1 MTDSHDHTP
10 TPETGDLLRLSNL
23 VKEAGSLDDDI
34 KTLERR
40 VKDKKELRR
49 QLLEVVI
56 PELMQECGG
65 DEGGFTKLQL
75 AGFTVEL
82 KKQTF
87 AGIPSPSS
95 IAKEK
100 DEDIRDEMI
109 VRRAKALELL
119 EDIAPALLKRSYEIE
134 FDRDS
139 EEQAEEFEAQLGQLE
154 NAPQFVKGLSV
165 HPATLAKFINECDLE
180 GRNITAEQRKILG
193 VMSRNVAKI
202 SR

>member
-1 MTDSHDHTP
+1 MSDDHTP
-10 TPETGDLLRLSNL
+10 TPQTGDLLRLSNL
-23 VKEAGSLDDDI
+23 VTEAGNLDDDI
-34 KTLERR
+34 KDLERR
-40 VKDKKELRR
+40 VKNKKELRR

-65 DEGGFTKLQL
+65 EGTALTNVQFGAFK
-75 AGFTVEL
+75 VEL

-100 DEDIRDEMI
+100 DEDVRDEMI
-109 VRRAKALELL
+109 MRRVAALALL
-119 EDIAPALLKRSYEIE
+119 EEKAPALLKRSYEIE

-139 EEQAEEFEAQLGQLE
+139 ENEAEEFETQLKRLE
-154 NAPQFVKGLSV
+154 NPPEFVRGLTV
-165 HPATLAKFINECDLE
+165 HPATLAKWVNECDLE
-180 GRNITAEQRKILG
+180 GKNITADERKILG

>member
-1 MTDSHDHTP
+1 MTTEDHTP
-10 TPETGDLLRLSNL
+10 TPQTGDLLRLSNL
-23 VKEAGSLDDDI
+23 VQEAGTLDDEI
-34 KTLERR
+34 KALEKR

-75 AGFTVEL
+75 GAFTVEL

-95 IAKEK
+95 IAKER
-100 DEDIRDEMI
+100 DEDVRDEMI
-109 VRRAKALELL
+109 ARRQAALALL
-119 EDIAPALLKRSYEIE
+119 EEKAPALLKRSYEIE

-139 EEQAEEFEAQLGQLE
+139 EEEADAFEAQLEELE

-165 HPATLAKFINECDLE
+165 HPATLAKWVNECDLE
-180 GRNITAEQRKILG
+180 GKNITADERKILG

-202 SR
+202 TR